1 MRMTNPKSNMPLL
14 PPGSRPKRPIPPNS
28 SGPKPIRPPKG
39 GVMPMAMGGTVK
51 VRPTSPGDISAVRPG
66 ENYFSGKAKKFPGK
80 PMLPPGKPTNTLPR
94 AKMAMGGTVQSR
106 PKGSSPRPGEK
117 PFSPGMPKLPRI
129 KMAMGGMTLR
139 PGDVTNKL
147 PRVPG
152 GPGRPTNKLPRVPG
166 GPGGPTNTL
175 PRAPG
180 MKSPMGMKHG
190 GMAHGTKAKKGRG
203 MAIMI
208 AIGKPKGRG
217 KS

>member
-39 GVMPMAMGGTVK
+39 GVMPMGGTVQGQFGTVKPRPTPRPGTNMPLVMNPPSGKPMGKPMGKPGVKMAMGGTVK

-80 PMLPPGKPTNTLPR
+80 PMLPPGKPTN
-94 AKMAMGGTVQSR
+94 
-106 PKGSSPRPGEK
+106 
-117 PFSPGMPKLPRI
+117 
-129 KMAMGGMTLR
+129 
-139 PGDVTNKL
+139 
-147 PRVPG
+147 
-152 GPGRPTNKLPRVPG
+152 KLPRVPG
-166 GPGGPTNTL
+166 GPGGPPNTL

-180 MKSPMGMKHG
+180 MKFPMGMKDG

>member
-39 GVMPMAMGGTVK
+39 GVMPMAMGGTVQK
-51 VRPTSPGDISAVRPG
+51 QFGTVKARPTPRPG
-66 ENYFSGKAKKFPGK
+66 TNMPLVMNPPSGK
-80 PMLPPGKPTNTLPR
+80 PMGKPMGKPGV
-94 AKMAMGGTVQSR
+94 KMAMGGTVQSR

-129 KMAMGGMTLR
+129 KMAMGGTAKAPKKMTLP
-139 PGDVTNKL
+139 PGAISGGPYRVPPK
-147 PRVPG
+147 VPG
-152 GPGRPTNKLPRVPG
+152 GGYTNKPPRLP
-166 GPGGPTNTL
+166 
-175 PRAPG
+175 PG
-180 MKSPMGMKHG
+180 MKPMGMKDG